1 MSVLWNLFKSI
12 WKYALKMEKFRN
24 ATRRIKRKAG
34 VRWKI
39 SSYRQDFNSSEFDK
53 IKKLINLPDSVARNF
68 ISAFSMY
75 EGMCGLTE
83 KMDTIEYIQSTISRL
98 YKDFKKR
105 LNGISISVS
114 NILDDASKENVK
126 LEFREKNPIAE
137 RLLII
142 YYSDIYNFDYYRN
155 TIEIEGCK
163 LGKDFMKAYLAE
175 GSSEEKEACAWF
187 MNEAQKYKI

>member
-1 MSVLWNLFKSI
+1 
-12 WKYALKMEKFRN
+12 
-24 ATRRIKRKAG
+24 
-34 VRWKI
+34 
-39 SSYRQDFNSSEFDK
+39 
-53 IKKLINLPDSVARNF
+53 
-68 ISAFSMY
+68 
-75 EGMCGLTE
+75 
-83 KMDTIEYIQSTISRL
+83 MDTIEYMQSTISRL

-142 YYSDIYNFDYYRN
+142 YYSDMCNFEYYRN

-163 LGKDFMKAYLAE
+163 LGNDFMRAYLAE
-175 GSSEEKEACAWF
+175 GTIDEKEASAWF
-187 MNEAQKYKI
+187 MKEAKKYEI